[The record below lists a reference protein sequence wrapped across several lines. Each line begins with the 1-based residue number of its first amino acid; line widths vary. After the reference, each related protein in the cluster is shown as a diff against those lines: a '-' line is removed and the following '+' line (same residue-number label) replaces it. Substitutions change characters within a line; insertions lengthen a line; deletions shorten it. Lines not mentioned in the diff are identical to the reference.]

1 MTESRPPAVELRI
14 YPDFSEVRTLV
25 QSEADRLELTFPAT
39 TWASVDTESITL
51 IGLPYASKTVVA
63 RESWLTAFEGR
74 RVGLRTPHGT
84 EEVTL
89 IRADDLVVQNA
100 NGAYFHASQQDLLLP
115 EAPPPQ
121 GQRGVVSL
129 SFALR
134 GPGEGVLTYLT
145 RSLTWSAQYQ
155 LDIDGQG
162 GGVLR
167 ADATLHN
174 RGDLPLEPEV
184 LTLVAGEV
192 RRHRSTR
199 GFRSLGDGVMHF
211 AQHASPTWEDPED
224 APEIAGLYRY
234 QLLNPPRLAGGSDVT
249 VPFEDVPLRRTR
261 LTNVASLGMSFASEQ
276 RGVFQRRYSLVPER
290 PLLEARVTVRD
301 QGYLVGQRRVGETAA
316 GQEVE
321 FTLGQDPNVTYH
333 RTVTLLSSALTQDV
347 DRHGKAVTRT
357 VQEYRV
363 TYRLR
368 NAGRRPVE
376 FEVTERTGY
385 LTLLNVSGPAG
396 DQFERQTDT
405 VAFRGALPPT
415 GDTTVE
421 FEVTVRE
428 D

>member
-1 MTESRPPAVELRI
+1 MTESRLPAVELRI

-25 QSEADRLELTFPAT
+25 QSEAEQLELTFPAT
-39 TWASVDTESITL
+39 TWASVDPESITL

-100 NGAYFHASQQDLLLP
+100 SGAYFHVSQPDLLLP

-121 GQRGVVSL
+121 GQRGLVTL
-129 SFALR
+129 TFALP
-134 GPGEGVLTYLT
+134 GPGEGVLSYLT
-145 RSLTWSAQYQ
+145 RSLTWSAQYR
-155 LDIDGQG
+155 LDIDGQE

-184 LTLVAGEV
+184 LTLVAGDV
-192 RRHRSTR
+192 RRSRPAP
-199 GFRSLGDGVMHF
+199 GPESLRHVTMHF
-211 AQHASPTWEDPED
+211 ARNASPAWEDPED
-224 APEIAGLYRY
+224 TPEVAGLYRY

-249 VPFEDVPLRRTR
+249 VPFEDVPLRRTS
-261 LTNVASLGMSFASEQ
+261 LTNVLPLSMSFASEQ

-290 PLLEARVTVRD
+290 PLLGARVTVRD
-301 QGYLVGQRRVGETAA
+301 QGYLVGQPRVGDTAA

-321 FTLGQDPNVTYH
+321 FMLGQDPNVTYH
-333 RTVTLLSSALTQDV
+333 RTVTLLSSAVTQDV
-347 DRHGKAVTRT
+347 DRYGEPVTRT
-357 VQEYRV
+357 VREYRV

-385 LTLLNVSGPAG
+385 VTLVSVTGPAEYH
-396 DQFERQTDT
+396 FEEKTDAVT
-405 VAFRGALPPT
+405 FRGALPPA

>member
-25 QSEADRLELTFPAT
+25 QSEADQLELTFPAT

-145 RSLTWSAQYQ
+145 RSLTWSAQYR
-155 LDIDGQG
+155 LDVDGQG

-174 RGDLPLEPEV
+174 RGDLPLEPQV

-211 AQHASPTWEDPED
+211 AQNASPSWEDPED

-261 LTNVASLGMSFASEQ
+261 LTNVLSLSMSFASEQ

-301 QGYLVGQRRVGETAA
+301 QGYLVGQPRVGETVA

-347 DRHGKAVTRT
+347 DRHGQAVTRT

>member
-25 QSEADRLELTFPAT
+25 QSEADQLELTFPAT

-155 LDIDGQG
+155 LDVDGQG

-184 LTLVAGEV
+184 LTLVAGDV
-192 RRHRSTR
+192 RRSRPAP
-199 GFRSLGDGVMHF
+199 GPESLRHVTMHF
-211 AQHASPTWEDPED
+211 ARNASPAWEDPED
-224 APEIAGLYRY
+224 APEVAGLYRY

-249 VPFEDVPLRRTR
+249 VPFEDVPLHRTR
-261 LTNVASLGMSFASEQ
+261 LTNVLSLSMSFASEQ

-301 QGYLVGQRRVGETAA
+301 QGYLVGQPRVGETAA

-347 DRHGKAVTRT
+347 DRYGEPVTRT
-357 VQEYRV
+357 VREYRV

-385 LTLLNVSGPAG
+385 VTLVSVTGPAEHH
-396 DQFERQTDT
+396 FEEKTDAVT
-405 VAFRGALPPT
+405 FRGALPPA

>member
-1 MTESRPPAVELRI
+1 MDP
-14 YPDFSEVRTLV
+14 
-25 QSEADRLELTFPAT
+25 
-39 TWASVDTESITL
+39 ESITL

-155 LDIDGQG
+155 LDVDGQG

-199 GFRSLGDGVMHF
+199 EFRFPRDGTMHF

-301 QGYLVGQRRVGETAA
+301 QGYLVGQPRVGETAA

-347 DRHGKAVTRT
+347 DRHGQAVTRT